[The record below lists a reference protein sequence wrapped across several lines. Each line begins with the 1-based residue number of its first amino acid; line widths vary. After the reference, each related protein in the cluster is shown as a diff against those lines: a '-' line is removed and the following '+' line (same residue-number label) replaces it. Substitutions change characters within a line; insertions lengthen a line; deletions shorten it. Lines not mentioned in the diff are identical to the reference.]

1 MGIERELEAIRRRVR
16 KIAKVENPPELSVH
30 VFNEGEKNPTS
41 GSLWELSIMIENKKE
56 NTLSK

>member
-30 VFNEGEKNPTS
+30 VFNEGETNPTS
-41 GSLWELSIMIENKKE
+41 GSPWELSIMIEKKRP
-56 NTLSK
+56 LID

>member
-41 GSLWELSIMIENKKE
+41 GSPWELSIMIEKKRP
-56 NTLSK
+56 LID

>member
-16 KIAKVENPPELSVH
+16 KIAKVENPLELSAH

-41 GSLWELSIMIENKKE
+41 GSPWELSIMIEKKRP
-56 NTLSK
+56 LID